1 MYSKLYL
8 SGIEINIEA
17 SEAVYK
23 TASKLYLSGIEI
35 RYDKVVLL
43 AIDTSK
49 LYLSGIE
56 IGNTCRCSL
65 ITSTP
70 NCTLVELK
78 YTPTTPTTETIDLS
92 KLYLSGIE
100 MGAKGADGKQGDLQ
114 IVP

>member
-23 TASKLYLSGIEI
+23 TASKLYLSGIE
-35 RYDKVVLL
+35 
-43 AIDTSK
+43 
-49 LYLSGIE
+49 
-56 IGNTCRCSL
+56 
-65 ITSTP
+65 
-70 NCTLVELK
+70 
-78 YTPTTPTTETIDLS
+78 
-92 KLYLSGIE
+92 